1 VTTLDQT
8 IASDLAALSA
18 DNRRGIPALDAT
30 LGALT
35 PAHADAR
42 PTPPAPDLAL
52 LVASRVYAHR
62 LARAVAGAAATLC
75 TLALLVWLSNPLGVA
90 PGSRI
95 TGVLDHLIY
104 AGPPEVA
111 PWIALIV
118 LATYLATLQ
127 IAERRVARLLA
138 RTPSTV
144 HTDLCARA
152 RSLGR
157 LATGLSLAGTA
168 SIVIALGLSW
178 VSIGLDRYSV
188 FWEHDASN
196 VLELMRHTMIAAV
209 LGTIAVSTALGL
221 ARSPRLTAPSVTA
234 SGIVVGATTVI
245 VGLRLDVGPIFET
258 FTAGFV
264 PSTTLRI
271 VLTLTGSLAVL
282 LVVAST
288 TLRRE
293 RREDARLTPE

>member
-1 VTTLDQT
+1 VSTVDET
-8 IASDLAALSA
+8 ITGDLAAVAA
-18 DNRRGIPALDAT
+18 DNGRRLPALDAT
-30 LGALT
+30 LRALAPS
-35 PAHADAR
+35 PATASEH
-42 PTPPAPDLAL
+42 AL
-52 LVASRVYAHR
+52 LAVTQVYAHR
-62 LARAVAGAAATLC
+62 LARAVAGAVATLC
-75 TLALLVWLSNPLGVA
+75 TLALLAWLSNPLGAA

-104 AGPPEVA
+104 AGPAEVA

-118 LATYLATLQ
+118 LATHLATLR

-138 RTPSTV
+138 RAPSTV
-144 HTDLCARA
+144 HAHLCPRA

-157 LATGLSLAGTA
+157 LATGLSVAGTA
-168 SIVIALGLSW
+168 SIVLALGLSW

-209 LGTIAVSTALGL
+209 LATIAVSTVLAL
-221 ARSPRLTAPSVTA
+221 ARSPRLAYPAVTA

-245 VGLRLDVGPIFET
+245 IGLRLDVGPIFET

-264 PSTTLRI
+264 PSTALRI
-271 VLTLTGSLAVL
+271 VLTITGSLAVL

-288 TLRRE
+288 ALRRE
-293 RREDARLTPE
+293 RREDARLTGD